1 MVSLIPLS
9 PEILLR
15 AYRAGIFPMAETAD
29 DPELFWVD
37 PKRRGILPLDGFHL
51 PRRLGR
57 VVRQGRFEVRID
69 NDFRAVLA
77 ACAEATEKRPNTWIN
92 DEIVRLYTGLFA
104 RDAAHSVEC
113 WQDDRLVG
121 GLYGVSIGAAFFGE
135 SMFSRVADASKVAL
149 VHLVA
154 RLRAGGYRL
163 LDLQFVTP
171 HLAQFGAIEVP
182 RAQYHRL
189 LAEALRYRGVFP
201 RLLGASGGAGAGV
214 GGGDGGALAALQSS
228 RITS

>member
-1 MVSLIPLS
+1 MPSLIPLS

-15 AYRAGIFPMAETAD
+15 AYQAGIFPMAESAD

-37 PKRRGILPLDGFHL
+37 PERRGILPLDGFHL
-51 PRRLGR
+51 SHRLRR
-57 VVRQGRFEVRID
+57 VVRQGRFAVRVD
-69 NDFRAVLA
+69 SDFAGTLA
-77 ACAEATEKRPNTWIN
+77 ACAEATDKRSNTWIN

-104 RDAAHSVEC
+104 LGAAHSVEC
-113 WQDDRLVG
+113 WQGERLVG
-121 GLYGVSIGAAFFGE
+121 GLYGVSIGGAFFGE

-154 RLRAGGYRL
+154 RLRAGGFRL
-163 LDLQFVTP
+163 LDLQFVTS

-189 LAEALRYRGVFP
+189 LADALRYRGVFP
-201 RLLGASGGAGAGV
+201 RGLGGGGEDGAGA
-214 GGGDGGALAALQSS
+214 GDGGALAALQPS